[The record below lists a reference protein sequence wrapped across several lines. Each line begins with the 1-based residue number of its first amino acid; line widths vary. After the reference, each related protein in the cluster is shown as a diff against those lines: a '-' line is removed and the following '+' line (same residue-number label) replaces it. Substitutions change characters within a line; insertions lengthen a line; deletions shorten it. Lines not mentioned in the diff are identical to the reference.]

1 MVTYHYNSAFSGM
14 SREEIRQFCDLNEFQ
29 LIGSALF
36 AKNES
41 IVSKLVSWV
50 CKGKAKDEK
59 FIPSHVG
66 SLILC
71 GGHIYLFD
79 MKPPKP
85 TLTKFEDYLATTK
98 DEYLLVMRNFGIDT
112 EKFSLGILSR
122 INQRYGYLSA
132 IQSAFKFLWYPLR
145 EHCSE
150 IHLKELQEQGL
161 FTNENAN
168 ETTPEDLKEILLAYK
183 GDIPA

>member
-1 MVTYHYNSAFSGM
+1 
-14 SREEIRQFCDLNEFQ
+14 
-29 LIGSALF
+29 
-36 AKNES
+36 
-41 IVSKLVSWV
+41 
-50 CKGKAKDEK
+50 
-59 FIPSHVG
+59 
-66 SLILC
+66 
-71 GGHIYLFD
+71 
-79 MKPPKP
+79 MKPPRP
-85 TLTKFEDYLATTK
+85 TLTRFDEYLATTK

-122 INQRYGYLSA
+122 VNQRYGYLSA

-150 IHLKELQEQGL
+150 IHLKELQKQEL
-161 FTNENAN
+161 FTNEDAN